1 MQSVKFL
8 KNGLLTSGSLD
19 RTIKLWEMNAYRT
32 IASTNAHSKGINSLT
47 ILSNGYIATSS
58 MDQTVKI
65 WDTNLYLNISKL
77 N

>member
-1 MQSVKFL
+1 
-8 KNGLLTSGSLD
+8 
-19 RTIKLWEMNAYRT
+19 MNAYRT
-32 IASTNAHSKGINSLT
+32 IFSTNAHSKGINALT
-47 ILSNGYIATSS
+47 VLSNGYIATSS